1 MLHRQ
6 YSNSV
11 CSKKAITYIKVKA
24 WKWTQ
29 EKVRDIMHVKG
40 SVVLGRGL
48 SDLVVT
54 SLLLHDFSY
63 PRLTGTG
70 NFFSSTFVEPAMKQ
84 MHGKLS
90 HKLTLPA
97 RVFNYNL
104 GQNKIRNR
112 TTLPPLPP
120 PPRINEE
127 SALNQIV
134 PFFHHWNGGRGGFN
148 FSFTSSKIV
157 VCIALNYPMWGCYK

>member
-1 MLHRQ
+1 
-6 YSNSV
+6 
-11 CSKKAITYIKVKA
+11 
-24 WKWTQ
+24 
-29 EKVRDIMHVKG
+29 MHVKG
-40 SVVLGRGL
+40 SVVLDRGL

-112 TTLPPLPP
+112 TTLPQPP
-120 PPRINEE
+120 PPPPE
-127 SALNQIV
+127 SMKNARLTKSR
-134 PFFHHWNGGRGGFN
+134 PFSIIEMGGEVVLIFHLLRPR
-148 FSFTSSKIV
+148 
-157 VCIALNYPMWGCYK
+157 L